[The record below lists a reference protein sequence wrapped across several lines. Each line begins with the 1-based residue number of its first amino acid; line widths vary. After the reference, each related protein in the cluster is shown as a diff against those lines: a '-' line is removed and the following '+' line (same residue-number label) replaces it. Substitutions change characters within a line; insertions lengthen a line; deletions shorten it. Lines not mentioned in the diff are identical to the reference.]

1 MHIHGIEVTDKIQW
15 SDYDINVQP
24 FIVLFSKFSAIGI
37 HVFKVLVRMFQDWHF
52 LLPRDTA
59 IHCSD
64 STHNDKW
71 QISMILL
78 LWSFPK

>member
-15 SDYDINVQP
+15 SDYDINVQS
-24 FIVLFSKFSAIGI
+24 FIVLSSKFSAIGI
-37 HVFKVLVRMFQDWHF
+37 HVFKVFVRMFQDWQF

-59 IHCSD
+59 IHCSEG
-64 STHNDKW
+64 THNEKW